1 MIPFIERFS
10 TLAPRYDVVL
20 ADVWG
25 VIHNG
30 VTAFPE
36 TVDALQRFRLGGGT
50 VVLITNAPR
59 PADVVLRFLDNLS
72 VPHTVFDGIVTSG
85 DVTRAAI
92 AARPGQSVFHL
103 GPERDH
109 GLFGDLDLRFAPL
122 EQADYCVCSGLF
134 DDTRETAEDYRD
146 TLTKMR
152 AGGLFMLCANP
163 DLVVERG
170 NDLVYCAGAIADLYE
185 ALGGQVLWAG
195 KPHRPIYQQ
204 ALAEAM
210 ARRGAEA
217 PLNRVLAIGDSVRT
231 DISGANRFGADSLF
245 VTGGIHAEEL
255 GDRDAPDPAAMEKIF
270 AAAGVRPT
278 AVTRRLA
285 W

>member
-1 MIPFIERFS
+1 VIPFIERFS

>member
-1 MIPFIERFS
+1 
-10 TLAPRYDVVL
+10 
-20 ADVWG
+20 
-25 VIHNG
+25 
-30 VTAFPE
+30 
-36 TVDALQRFRLGGGT
+36 
-50 VVLITNAPR
+50 
-59 PADVVLRFLDNLS
+59 
-72 VPHTVFDGIVTSG
+72 
-85 DVTRAAI
+85 
-92 AARPGQSVFHL
+92 
-103 GPERDH
+103 
-109 GLFGDLDLRFAPL
+109 L

>member
-204 ALAEAM
+204 ALAEAT